1 MKVVILAGG
10 YGTRISE
17 ESESKPK
24 PMINVGNK
32 PLLWHVMRN
41 FYRFGYDE
49 FIICTGYKGYMINNY
64 FSEYANGNSDMSYDF
79 RDGTKSVINSRV
91 EKWKVSVI
99 DTGIQTMT
107 GGRLKR
113 IKDFIG
119 DESFFLTYGD
129 GVSDVDINKL
139 LEFHNKEKNMV
150 TLTAVQPSGRF
161 GVLDISADSKV
172 KRFAEKAKADV
183 DWINGGFMVM
193 QPGIFDYIDGDST
206 ILERDPLECLAK
218 ENKLGAYL
226 HRGYWHCVDTMKDK
240 NDLEQYLK
248 DQTPVWM

>member
-49 FIICTGYKGYMINNY
+49 FIICAGYKGYMISNY
-64 FSEYANGNSDMSYDF
+64 FAEYFNANCDVTYDF
-79 RDGTKSVINSRV
+79 KNGTSTVINNRV

-99 DTGIQTMT
+99 DTGLETMT
-107 GGRLKR
+107 GGRIKR
-113 IKDFIG
+113 IENCIG
-119 DESFFLTYGD
+119 NDRFLLTYGD
-129 GVSDVDINKL
+129 GVGDVDIQKL
-139 LEFHNKEKNMV
+139 VEFHDASQNVV
-150 TLTAVQPSGRF
+150 TLTAVQPQGRF
-161 GVLDISADSKV
+161 GVLDISEENKV
-172 KRFAEKAKADV
+172 ERFAEKAKADV

-193 QPGIFDYIDGDST
+193 QPEIFSYIEADST
-206 ILERDPLECLAK
+206 VLEREPLERLAK
-218 ENKLGAYL
+218 EKLLGAYL
-226 HRGYWHCVDTMKDK
+226 HRGYWQCVDTMKDK
-240 NDLEQYLK
+240 NDLDSYIK
-248 DQTPVWM
+248 NNNPAWI